1 MQSLTDIWN
10 NIILWFKNYFF
21 NTVKNIGFVDVLDIL
36 ILSFIFYF
44 IYCFIRDRRAGKLA
58 LGLLLI
64 MVLFVLSSALNM
76 YALEYILQNFYQIG
90 LIAVLIVFQPELRAA
105 LEKVGGTSFSG
116 FKNITTDSRELSAL
130 TNEIEVICSAV
141 SDNSINVEE
150 GRNGWLFDPTD
161 CDSMVSAF
169 ERMLNSSPEERTEYG
184 KHSRE
189 IAVSRLSIDRFTKQY
204 KDLIDSV
211 AIP

>member
-90 LIAVLIVFQPELRAA
+90 LIAVLIVFQ
-105 LEKVGGTSFSG
+105 GT
-116 FKNITTDSRELSAL
+116 A
-130 TNEIEVICSAV
+130 
-141 SDNSINVEE
+141 
-150 GRNGWLFDPTD
+150 FD
-161 CDSMVSAF
+161 
-169 ERMLNSSPEERTEYG
+169 
-184 KHSRE
+184 
-189 IAVSRLSIDRFTKQY
+189 
-204 KDLIDSV
+204 
-211 AIP
+211 